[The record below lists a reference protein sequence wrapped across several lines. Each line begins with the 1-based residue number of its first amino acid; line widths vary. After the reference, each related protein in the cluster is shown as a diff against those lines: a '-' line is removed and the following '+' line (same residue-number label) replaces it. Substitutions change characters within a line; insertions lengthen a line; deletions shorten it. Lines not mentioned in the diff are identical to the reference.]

1 MFETVVRLLSA
12 PLLLLALPLTVAGCG
27 SDSESTSGTGG
38 GNDGPGAG
46 GAAGGPG
53 AVSGWD
59 WNGIIGTGQ
68 SLAVGTTPVT
78 SDTQPYGNLKLSLG
92 SSTVPPFDP
101 DSGELSMVPL
111 VEPIRPPGSGFPR
124 PYPDNI
130 WGETP
135 HSAMANQITAL
146 VQAEPGGDYVS
157 VHSVVGESGQGMSEI
172 EKGAVDTGTT
182 GRAYAASLFEVESI
196 SRLAAESEHT
206 YGVGA
211 VVLTHGE
218 TDAGN
223 GTYDD
228 QIVQM
233 WSDYNADI
241 SALTGQTRS
250 IPLLVSQQHSYP
262 TTAGT
267 RSVATQIQWELGL
280 QHPGDVVCTG
290 PKYQYEG
297 DDDGIHLTSR
307 GYRQLGEKL
316 GQIYYQ
322 LVVLGQQWQPLQP
335 VGVARDGTRTIVV
348 TFHVP
353 VPPLIWNDDLP
364 SPHQEYLSEWA
375 LGRGFEVRA
384 RATEYTI
391 TSVEIVGDTV
401 EITCDSDLPES
412 DLMVGYAVTSDGTP
426 MAGGSHRWG
435 HLRDSDPLV
444 GLSTGDPL
452 PNYAVAFEMPVP

>member
-1 MFETVVRLLSA
+1 MLEDTARLISA
-12 PLLLLALPLTVAGCG
+12 SVLTLAFSLILTGCG

-38 GNDGPGAG
+38 GNGEPGEG
-46 GAAGGPG
+46 GAAGRP
-53 AVSGWD
+53 ATVSPWD

-68 SLAVGTTPVT
+68 SLAVGTTPIT
-78 SDTQPYGNLKLSLG
+78 SDTQPYDNLMLSLG
-92 SSTVPPFDP
+92 DATVPPFDP
-101 DSGELSMVPL
+101 ASSELSMVPL
-111 VEPIRPPGSGFPR
+111 VEPIRPAGSGFPR

-146 VQAEPGGDYVS
+146 AQPEPGGDYVS
-157 VHSVVGESGQGMSEI
+157 VHTVVGESGQGMSEI
-172 EKGAVDTGTT
+172 EKGAVDTGET
-182 GRAYAASLFEVESI
+182 GRAYAASIFEVEAI
-196 SRLAAESEHT
+196 SRLADESSST

-211 VVLTHGE
+211 IVLTHGE

-223 GTYDD
+223 GNYDD

-241 SALTGQTRS
+241 AAITGQTRS
-250 IPLLVSQQHSYP
+250 IPLLVSQQHAYP

-280 QHPGDVVCTG
+280 QHAGDIICTG

-297 DDDGIHLTSR
+297 GDDGIHLTSR

-322 LVVLGQQWQPLQP
+322 TVVLGQGWQPLQP
-335 VGVARDGTRTIVV
+335 IGVERDGARTVV
-348 TFHVP
+348 ASFHVP
-353 VPPLIWNDDLP
+353 VPPLVWDEDMP
-364 SPHQEYLSEWA
+364 SPHQDYLTEWA

-384 RATEYTI
+384 RATEFVI

-401 EITCDSDLPES
+401 AITCDSDLPES
-412 DLMVGYAVTSDGTP
+412 DLVVAYAATSDGTP
-426 MAGGSHRWG
+426 MVGGSHRWG
-435 HLRDSDPLV
+435 HLRDSDPHV
-444 GLSTGDPL
+444 GLGTGDPL
-452 PNYAVAFEMPVP
+452 PNYAVAFERPVP

>member
-1 MFETVVRLLSA
+1 
-12 PLLLLALPLTVAGCG
+12 
-27 SDSESTSGTGG
+27 
-38 GNDGPGAG
+38 
-46 GAAGGPG
+46 
-53 AVSGWD
+53 
-59 WNGIIGTGQ
+59 
-68 SLAVGTTPVT
+68 
-78 SDTQPYGNLKLSLG
+78 
-92 SSTVPPFDP
+92 
-101 DSGELSMVPL
+101 
-111 VEPIRPPGSGFPR
+111 
-124 PYPDNI
+124 
-130 WGETP
+130 
-135 HSAMANQITAL
+135 
-146 VQAEPGGDYVS
+146 
-157 VHSVVGESGQGMSEI
+157 MSEI

-182 GRAYAASLFEVESI
+182 GRAYAASLFEVEAI

-241 SALTGQTRS
+241 SVLTGQTRS

-322 LVVLGQQWQPLQP
+322 LVVLGS
-335 VGVARDGTRTIVV
+335 RCS
-348 TFHVP
+348 
-353 VPPLIWNDDLP
+353 P
-364 SPHQEYLSEWA
+364 SVWHE
-375 LGRGFEVRA
+375 
-384 RATEYTI
+384 
-391 TSVEIVGDTV
+391 
-401 EITCDSDLPES
+401 
-412 DLMVGYAVTSDGTP
+412 
-426 MAGGSHRWG
+426 MAPAPS
-435 HLRDSDPLV
+435 S
-444 GLSTGDPL
+444 
-452 PNYAVAFEMPVP
+452 

>member
-182 GRAYAASLFEVESI
+182 GRAYAASLFEVEAI

-322 LVVLGQQWQPLQP
+322 MVVLRQVWQPLQP
-335 VGVARDGTRTIVV
+335 VRAERDGTHTIVV
-348 TFHVP
+348 TFQVP
-353 VPPLIWNDDLP
+353 VPPLVWNEDMP
-364 SPHQEYLSEWA
+364 SPHQDYLTEWS

-384 RATEYTI
+384 RATEYVI

-401 EITCDSDLPES
+401 AITCDSDLPES

-435 HLRDSDPLV
+435 QLRDSDPLV